1 MTLAKVVKLW
11 HRCKILRL
19 ISHIFRPF
27 APLIA
32 EKAVNSPND
41 MEGLLQYIW
50 QHRLWLSEDMVTN
63 DGRRVRVIDPGLL
76 NTDAGP
82 DFFNAKVEIDGHL
95 WVGNVEIHVRA
106 SDWKRHHHDEDPA
119 YDSVILHVVEKDDA
133 PVQRING
140 ELIPQVE
147 LRVSPRFN
155 ECYDRLVNA
164 KVELPCAARLKE
176 VPPLTVTEWIEALAF
191 ERLHGKVDRVREL
204 YDRYNGSWQDI
215 CYVLLART
223 LGFGINNDAFERL
236 ARVTPLRL
244 LHKHSD
250 SILQVEALLFGQAG
264 LLNGA
269 HDSET
274 YYQQLTREYA
284 FLANKFSLRPIEGT
298 AWRLFRSR
306 PQNFPYRRIALL
318 AQFVHGG
325 FNLMNDILN
334 IEDTKALRQLFDL
347 ELSGYWTTHFSF
359 GKPSPSAGHAL
370 SGSSIDIVLI
380 NTVAPLYY
388 AYGELTDDYRMTDRA
403 IALLEDIRPEHNSIV
418 TMFKAAGIK
427 CDNALTSQALI
438 QLRRNYCEARKCIYC
453 RLGHRLL
460 ATDARQA

>member
-1 MTLAKVVKLW
+1 MTASAHKLT
-11 HRCKILRL
+11 
-19 ISHIFRPF
+19 
-27 APLIA
+27 
-32 EKAVNSPND
+32 

-76 NTDAGP
+76 NTDSGP
-82 DFFNAKVEIDGHL
+82 DFFNAKVEIDNHL

-133 PVQRING
+133 PVTRING
-140 ELIPQVE
+140 EIIPQVE
-147 LRVSPRFN
+147 LRISQRFN
-155 ECYDRLVNA
+155 ESYDQLVNA
-164 KVELPCAARLKE
+164 TVELPCAARLNE
-176 VPPLTVTEWIEALAF
+176 VPQLTVTEWIEALAF

-204 YDRYNGSWQDI
+204 YERYHGSWEDI

-250 SILQVEALLFGQAG
+250 SILQVEALLFGQSG
-264 LLNGA
+264 LLNGS
-269 HDSET
+269 HDSEP
-274 YYQQLTREYA
+274 YYQQLRREYA

-318 AQFVHGG
+318 AQFVKDG
-325 FNLMNDILN
+325 FNLMNDIIN
-334 IEDTKALRQLFDL
+334 TKDTKALRQLFDI
-347 ELSGYWTTHFSF
+347 ELSGYWTTHYSF
-359 GKPSPSAGHAL
+359 GKPSPGAGRAL
-370 SGSSIDIVLI
+370 SNSSIDIVLI
-380 NTVAPLYY
+380 NTVAPLFY
-388 AYGELTDDYRMTDRA
+388 ARGEMTDDYQMTDRA
-403 IALLEDIRPEHNSIV
+403 ITLLEDIRPEQNSIV
-418 TMFKAAGIK
+418 AMFRNAGIK

-460 ATDARQA
+460 ATDARKAD

>member
-1 MTLAKVVKLW
+1 
-11 HRCKILRL
+11 
-19 ISHIFRPF
+19 
-27 APLIA
+27 
-32 EKAVNSPND
+32 

-50 QHRLWLSEDMVTN
+50 QHRLWFSEDMVTN

-119 YDSVILHVVEKDDA
+119 YDNVILHVVEKDDA
-133 PVQRING
+133 PVTRING
-140 ELIPQVE
+140 EVIPQVE
-147 LRVSPRFN
+147 LKVSPRFN

-164 KVELPCAARLKE
+164 RVELPCAARLKE
-176 VPPLTVTEWIEALAF
+176 VPQLTVTEWVEALAF

-204 YDRYNGSWQDI
+204 YERYNGSWEDI
-215 CYVLLART
+215 CYVMLART
-223 LGFGINNDAFERL
+223 LGFGINNDAFERT

-250 SILQVEALLFGQAG
+250 SILQIEALLFGQAG
-264 LLNGA
+264 LLSGA
-269 HDSET
+269 HSEDT
-274 YYQQLTREYA
+274 YDQQLMREYA
-284 FLANKFSLRPIEGT
+284 FLANKFSLRPIEGS

-318 AQFVHGG
+318 AQFVKGG

-334 IEDTKALRQLFDL
+334 AKDTKELRQLFDV
-347 ELSGYWTTHFSF
+347 ELSGYWTTHYSF
-359 GKPSPSAGHAL
+359 GKPSPGAGRAL

-388 AYGELTDDYRMTDRA
+388 ARGEMTDDSAMTDRA
-403 IALLEDIRPEHNSIV
+403 IELLEDIRPEQNSIV
-418 TMFKAAGIK
+418 KMFRDAGIK
-427 CDNALTSQALI
+427 CDDALTSQALI

-460 ATDARQA
+460 ATDARQR

>member
-1 MTLAKVVKLW
+1 
-11 HRCKILRL
+11 
-19 ISHIFRPF
+19 
-27 APLIA
+27 
-32 EKAVNSPND
+32 
-41 MEGLLQYIW
+41 MESLLQYIW

-63 DGRRVRVIDPGLL
+63 DGRRIRVIDPGLL
-76 NTDAGP
+76 NTDSGP
-82 DFFNAKVEIDGHL
+82 DFFNAKVEINGHL

-119 YDSVILHVVEKDDA
+119 YDNVVLHVVEKDDA
-133 PVQRING
+133 PVTRING
-140 ELIPQVE
+140 ELIPQVV
-147 LRVSPRFN
+147 LQVSPRFN

-164 KVELPCAARLKE
+164 QVELPCAARLKE

-204 YDRYNGSWQDI
+204 YDRYNGSWEDV
-215 CYVLLART
+215 CYVMLART
-223 LGFGINNDAFERL
+223 LGFGINNDPFERL
-236 ARVTPLRL
+236 ARATPLRL

-264 LLNGA
+264 LLSGA
-269 HDSET
+269 HSEEP
-274 YYQQLTREYA
+274 YCRQLMREYA
-284 FLANKFSLRPIEGT
+284 FLANKFSLRPIEGS

-318 AQFVHGG
+318 AQFIQGG
-325 FNLMNDILN
+325 FSLMNDILN
-334 IEDTKALRQLFDL
+334 ARDTKALRQLFDL
-347 ELSGYWTTHFSF
+347 ELSGYWTTHYSF
-359 GKPSPSAGHAL
+359 GKSSPGAGRAL

-388 AYGELTDDYRMTDRA
+388 ARGEMTDDYGLTDRA

-418 TMFKAAGIK
+418 AMFRHAGIR
-427 CDNALTSQALI
+427 CDDALTSQALI
-438 QLRRNYCEARKCIYC
+438 QLRRNYCETRKCIYC

-460 ATDARQA
+460 AADARIDGAN

>member
-1 MTLAKVVKLW
+1 
-11 HRCKILRL
+11 
-19 ISHIFRPF
+19 
-27 APLIA
+27 
-32 EKAVNSPND
+32 

-50 QHRLWLSEDMVTN
+50 QHKLWLSEDMVTN
-63 DGRRVRVIDPGLL
+63 DGRKVRVIDPGLL
-76 NTDAGP
+76 NTDSGP

-133 PVQRING
+133 PVTRING
-140 ELIPQVE
+140 ELIPQVV
-147 LRVSPRFN
+147 LQVSPRFN

-164 KVELPCAARLKE
+164 KVELPCAARLNE
-176 VPPLTVTEWIEALAF
+176 VPALTVTEWIEALAF

-204 YDRYNGSWQDI
+204 YERCHGSWEDI

-269 HDSET
+269 HSEEP
-274 YYQQLTREYA
+274 YFQQLTREYA

-298 AWRLFRSR
+298 AWKLFRSR

-318 AQFVHGG
+318 AQFVLGG
-325 FNLMNDILN
+325 FNLMDDLINA
-334 IEDTKALRQLFDL
+334 EDTKTLRQLFDI
-347 ELSGYWTTHFSF
+347 ELSGYWTTHYSF
-359 GKPSPSAGHAL
+359 GKPSPGAGRAL
-370 SGSSIDIVLI
+370 SNSSIDIVLI

-388 AYGELTDDYRMTDRA
+388 ARGELTDDYRMTDRA
-403 IALLEDIRPEHNSIV
+403 VALLEDIRPEQNSIV
-418 TMFKAAGIK
+418 TMFRNAGIR
-427 CDNALTSQALI
+427 CDDALTSQALI

-460 ATDARQA
+460 ATDARG